1 VHSGFAFGGT
11 SINVAIQNV
20 FLTTIHRLCMWHI
33 PKKVPEKVGPELNE
47 DDEFHASLSKC
58 VWSSETP
65 GEFGER

>member
-1 VHSGFAFGGT
+1 
-11 SINVAIQNV
+11 
-20 FLTTIHRLCMWHI
+20 MWHI
-33 PKKVPEKVGPELNE
+33 SKKVPENVGPELNE